1 MKREYP
7 VFLAE
12 NRSAAH
18 LLNYVLLVL
27 LFWQAWR
34 SRASE
39 FAFVLWGSLAFAL
52 LLDLLQRAL
61 TVYTLDEGVLRV
73 RQAWRGASIPVAEI
87 WEIRSCPGGRNL
99 PKGPKLRAA
108 ITTSNLLAIR
118 WGPKDEEHWVIMSP
132 SEELVRLIRR
142 AKKKK

>member
-7 VFLAE
+7 VLLAE
-12 NRSAAH
+12 NRSVAH

-27 LFWQAWR
+27 LVWQAWQ

-39 FAFVLWGSLAFAL
+39 LGFVVWGSLAFAL
-52 LLDLLQRAL
+52 LLDLLQRAF

-73 RQAWRGASIPVAEI
+73 RQAWRRASIPVDEI
-87 WEIRSCPGGRNL
+87 REIRSCPGGRNL
-99 PKGPKLRAA
+99 PRTNKLRAA
-108 ITTSNLLAIR
+108 ITLSNLFAIR
-118 WGPKDEEHWVIMSP
+118 WGPKEKERWVIISP
-132 SEELVRLIRR
+132 SAELVHLIRR

>member
-12 NRSAAH
+12 NRSVAH

-34 SRASE
+34 NRASE
-39 FAFVLWGSLAFAL
+39 LGFVVWGSLAVAL

-61 TVYTLDEGVLRV
+61 TVYTLAEGRLKV
-73 RQAWRGASIPVAEI
+73 RQAWRGASIPVDEI
-87 WEIRSCPGGRNL
+87 KEIRSCPGGRNL
-99 PKGPKLRAA
+99 PRGPKLRAA
-108 ITTSNLLAIR
+108 ITMSNLLAIR
-118 WGPKDEEHWVIMSP
+118 WGPKEKERWAIISP
-132 SEELVRLIRR
+132 SAELVHLIRR